1 MLMSNEMRS
10 SHIIICQNI
19 EERSA
24 LLIENLKPNRCVLFQ
39 PEEIN
44 FKIEVS
50 KAVIAEAYIAEEAV
64 KFLIISARSFTSDAQ
79 NALLK
84 ILEEPPRNI
93 EIIIVTES
101 KSVLLPTVRSRL
113 QVMMEQQSKVHSAVE
128 IQLLKFDLGELF
140 RFVKAQERLAKD
152 EAKNLIEAIYHKATV
167 VDGISLSEKQVDR
180 FERSYRLIHANARPQ
195 PVLTSLLM
203 TFLKSKNA
211 R

>member
-1 MLMSNEMRS
+1 MNSEMRS

-39 PEEIN
+39 PEETN
-44 FKIEVS
+44 FKIEIS
-50 KAVIAEAYIAEEAV
+50 KMVIAEAYIAEETV
-64 KFLIISARSFTSDAQ
+64 KYLIISARAFTVEAQ

-113 QVMMEQQSKVHSAVE
+113 QIMMEHHTTVHDKVE
-128 IQLLKFDLGELF
+128 IELLKFNLGELF
-140 RFVKAQERLAKD
+140 RFVKAHERITKD
-152 EAKNLIEAIYHKATV
+152 EAKTLIEAIYYRATA
-167 VDGISLSEKQVDR
+167 VDGITLSEKQIER
-180 FERSYRLIHANARPQ
+180 FDRSYRLIHANARPQ

-203 TFLKSKNA
+203 TFLKPKNA

>member
-1 MLMSNEMRS
+1 MSSEMRS

-24 LLIENLKPNRCVLFQ
+24 LLIEGLKPNRCVLFQ

-44 FKIEVS
+44 FKIEIS
-50 KAVIAEAYIAEEAV
+50 KAVIAEAYIAEEEV
-64 KFLIISARSFTSDAQ
+64 KYLIISARSFTVEAQ

-113 QVMMEQQSKVHSAVE
+113 QVIMEHHATVHNTVE
-128 IQLLKFDLGELF
+128 IDLLKFSLGELF
-140 RFVKAQERLAKD
+140 RFVKAHERLAKD
-152 EAKNLIEAIYHKATV
+152 EAKGLIEAIYYRATAI
-167 VDGISLSEKQVDR
+167 DGLSLNEKQIER
-180 FERSYRLIHANARPQ
+180 FDRSYRLIHANARPQ

-203 TFLKSKNA
+203 TFLKPKNA